1 MSDLYDLH
9 QHPGFESPVLVLALE
24 GWIDAGVA
32 SATAGATLLAELDT
46 EVVASFRADVLLD
59 HRARRPILKLV
70 DGVVEELRWPAIE
83 LRAGRDPGGSGVLL
97 LVGAEPDHAWHAFT
111 EAVVNLALE
120 FDVRM
125 VLGLGAY
132 PAPAPHT
139 RPPVLSCTAST
150 PELAHAMGFIRGTL
164 EVPAGVQAAIEQRA
178 HLHGIPSVGVWAQV
192 PHYAAGMPYPAAAQA
207 LIEGV
212 NTLAGL
218 TLGAGKLDEDA
229 VEAKTRIDNLIVGNE
244 EHLAM
249 VRALE
254 QQMDATPSAED
265 LPSGDEIAAEL
276 EKFLRNHP
284 PGDT

>member
-9 QHPGFESPVLVLALE
+9 QHPGYESPVMVLALD

-83 LRAGRDPGGSGVLL
+83 LRAGRDTAGNGVLL

-111 EAVVNLALE
+111 ETVVDLALE

-125 VLGLGAY
+125 MLGMGAY

-150 PELAHAMGFIRGTL
+150 PELAHAMGFVRGTL

-178 HLHGIPSVGVWAQV
+178 HVHGIPSVGVWAQV
-192 PHYAAGMPYPAAAQA
+192 PHYAAGMPYPAAAKA
-207 LIEGV
+207 LIEGL
-212 NTLAGL
+212 NSLAGL
-218 TLGAGKLDEDA
+218 SLGTGNLDADA
-229 VEAKTRIDNLIVGNE
+229 LEATRRIDSLIAGND
-244 EHLAM
+244 EHHAM

-284 PGDT
+284 PGDG